1 MTAMETAAA
10 ATRRVLRPTRGWV
23 PIDFRELVRF
33 KDLLFQLAARDV
45 KLRYKQTLLGVAW
58 VVLQPVLA
66 AGLLSFAFGFV
77 AGLKTE
83 RTPYF
88 LFSFVGLAAWNLF
101 AWTLSKTSSSMVGN
115 AYLVSKVYFPR
126 LILPLSATLSTL
138 LDFGVSMAVMVVL
151 MVIYGV
157 KPGLA
162 LLVLPIWAC
171 LLLCMSLGIGFIAA
185 ALTVDYRDVQY
196 ILPSL
201 ITFMLYAS
209 PVAYPASHLAVPYQR
224 VFFIVNPIAGL
235 IEGFRWSV
243 LHTTPPPLP
252 YVAWSAS
259 VAVVLFTFGAAVFRR
274 TERKVADVI

>member
-1 MTAMETAAA
+1 MRAILTQPVT
-10 ATRRVLRPTRGWV
+10 TRSVLRPTHGWV
-23 PIDFRELVRF
+23 SIDVRELVRF

-45 KLRYKQTLLGVAW
+45 KLRYKQTLLGVTW

-66 AGLLSFAFGFV
+66 AGLLNFAFGVV
-77 AGLKTE
+77 AGLKTD

-101 AWTLSKTSSSMVGN
+101 GWTLSKTSSSMVGN

-126 LILPLSATLSTL
+126 LILPLSGTLSTL
-138 LDFGVSMAVMVVL
+138 LDFSVSMAVMVVL

-157 KPGLA
+157 RPGWA

-196 ILPSL
+196 ILPIL
-201 ITFMLYAS
+201 IPFMLYAS
-209 PVAYPASHLAVPYQR
+209 PVAYPASRLPVHYQR
-224 VFFIVNPIAGL
+224 LFFLLNPIAAL
-235 IEGFRWSV
+235 IEGFRWSL
-243 LHTTPPPLP
+243 LHTARPPLP
-252 YVAWSAS
+252 YVAWSAA
-259 VAVVLFTFGAAVFRR
+259 VAVTLFIFGAAVFRR
-274 TERKVADVI
+274 TERNVADVI